1 MGENSQIS
9 FQVLGPLR
17 LTRDGE
23 PLTLP
28 QSKKTRALLAFLA
41 LNPKEY
47 RRERL
52 CDLFWEMP
60 DDPRAA
66 LRWSLTKLRQ
76 LLNSPDRERI
86 VANRETVKLD
96 VSDVSVDLHGA
107 RAALAKPEQLSV
119 EALESLADGFSGALL
134 DGLDLPR
141 QPEYQAWLV
150 AERGEAETLR
160 ASVLEQLLSR
170 LGDDP
175 EKAIPHART
184 LTLLEPQNDRRHAEL
199 VRLLRHAGRNQE
211 AEDHVQVAK
220 SLLAEMEQDQA
231 PVLDE
236 ALQTPGKAPAVP
248 DIAKALPATSTLTQ
262 DIRYCRAKDGVNI
275 AYSTVGSGSPLVKT
289 ANWLNHLEFEWDSPV
304 WRHWIQEF
312 SRDRTFIRYD
322 ERGNGLSDWDVEEL
336 SLDAFVNDLEVVVD
350 AAEADRFELLG
361 ISQGCAVAVAYA
373 VRHPERVS
381 KLILYGGWARGWRV
395 RGSAKTIETID
406 AMLMLMKVGWGRNN
420 PAFRQ
425 MFTSLFFPEGGPE
438 HMDWMNELER
448 NTTSP
453 ETAYRISHALGVS
466 DVSDVMS
473 QLKVPT
479 LILHGRHDAMVPFS
493 AGKEL
498 AQGIPNARFVPLET
512 KNHLMLEDE
521 PAWHRFV
528 QEVRSFLGGGDG

>member
-1 MGENSQIS
+1 MAENSQIS
-9 FQVLGPLR
+9 FQVLGALR
-17 LTRDGE
+17 LSRGSE
-23 PLTLP
+23 ALTLP

-76 LLNSPDRERI
+76 LLNSTDRERI

-96 VSDVSVDLHGA
+96 VSDMSVDLHAA
-107 RAALAKPEQLSV
+107 RAALADPDQLNV
-119 EALESLADGFSGALL
+119 EALETLADDFSGALL

-160 ASVLEQLLSR
+160 VSLLEQLLSR

-175 EKAIPHART
+175 ARAIPHARA
-184 LTLLEPQNDRRHAEL
+184 LASLEPQNDGRHAEL
-199 VRLLRHAGRNQE
+199 VRLLKHAGRQQE

-220 SLLAEMEQDQA
+220 SLLADMGQKQA
-231 PVLDE
+231 PALDE
-236 ALQTPGKAPAVP
+236 ALQIPANARTASDSAAPSPKA
-248 DIAKALPATSTLTQ
+248 STLTQ
-262 DIRYCRAKDGVNI
+262 DIRYCRAADGVNI
-275 AYSTVGSGSPLVKT
+275 AYSTVGSGPPLVKT
-289 ANWLNHLEFEWDSPV
+289 ANWLNHLEFEWKSPV
-304 WRHWIQEF
+304 WHHWIEEF

-322 ERGNGLSDWDVEEL
+322 ERGNGLSDWDAEEL
-336 SLDAFVNDLEVVVD
+336 SLDAFVSDLEVVVD
-350 AAEADRFELLG
+350 AAGAERFEMLG
-361 ISQGCAVAVAYA
+361 ISQGCAVAAAYA
-373 VRHPERVS
+373 VRHPKRVS
-381 KLILYGGWARGWRV
+381 KLILYGGWSRGWRLRSPPHV
-395 RGSAKTIETID
+395 IETIE
-406 AMLMLMKVGWGRNN
+406 ASLLLMKAGWGRNN

-425 MFTSLFFPEGGPE
+425 MFTTLFFPDAGPE

-453 ETAYRISHALGVS
+453 ETAYRLANALGS
-466 DVSDVMS
+466 TDVSQILS
-473 QLKVPT
+473 KVTIPT
-479 LILHGRHDAMVPFS
+479 LILHARHDAMVPFS

-498 AQGIPNARFVPLET
+498 AHGIPNAKFVPLDSN
-512 KNHLMLEDE
+512 NHLLLEDE
-521 PAWHRFV
+521 PAWARFV
-528 QEVRSFLGGGDG
+528 QEVRAFLSGGDG